1 MFRNFLGLVAAAAT
15 QAYAADVLVLPPSA
29 GTTGEEVAIVWIHGA
44 DCDPAGYTAFANEI
58 QATGAEAGQKIWV
71 GLPKFLFDIPEPL
84 LINGYVKDTLDEI
97 RAAGFT
103 GDQILIAGH
112 SLGGV
117 MTQDYAQSN
126 LDFIKGQILMGSVLT
141 RDKHTLNDDGSTHWN
156 YDVPTLTLGGTK
168 DGLMRVTRLTEAY
181 WHQIKNVESAQAGKF
196 PIYAMEGTSHMSY
209 MTGDAPRTVRKH
221 DLQPDVE
228 DATAWATFA
237 PQVVKFI
244 SNVVA

>member
-1 MFRNFLGLVAAAAT
+1 
-15 QAYAADVLVLPPSA
+15 
-29 GTTGEEVAIVWIHGA
+29 
-44 DCDPAGYTAFANEI
+44 
-58 QATGAEAGQKIWV
+58 
-71 GLPKFLFDIPEPL
+71 
-84 LINGYVKDTLDEI
+84 
-97 RAAGFT
+97 
-103 GDQILIAGH
+103 
-112 SLGGV
+112 

-209 MTGDAPRTVRKH
+209 LTGDAPRNVRKH
-221 DLQPDVE
+221 DLQPDVD
-228 DATAWATFA
+228 DATARATFA
-237 PQVVKFI
+237 TQVVKFI
-244 SNVVA
+244 GDVVA